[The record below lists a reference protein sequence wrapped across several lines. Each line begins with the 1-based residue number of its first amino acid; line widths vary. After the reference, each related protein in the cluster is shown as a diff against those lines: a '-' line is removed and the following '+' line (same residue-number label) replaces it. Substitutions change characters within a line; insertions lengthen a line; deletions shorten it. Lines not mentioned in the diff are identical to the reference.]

1 MIEDYLHYIWKFGLF
16 NKIELKTED
25 CEALEILNLGIH
37 NFDSG
42 PDFLQAQIS
51 IDNIKWFGNVE
62 IHVNTSDWDKH
73 KHQLDKA
80 YNNVILHVVYNHDK
94 EIYNQRAELI
104 PTVELKDLL
113 GHEHYFGYERF
124 IYNQKWIPCEKLIS
138 TISQM
143 KINAWLDR
151 MLLERLERKSLAI
164 EKELRLTNGD
174 WDEVFYRFIFRYFGM
189 KVNGNPM
196 MDLARRTPLKLLQKE
211 SKSCF
216 TLEALL
222 FGQSG
227 ILDDDLKDEYFS
239 KLKEEYLFQKQ
250 KYGLVSMDN
259 VQWRYS
265 KLRPPNFPSIRI
277 GQLAMLYSSNSS
289 FFQLIR
295 NMESLGKI
303 KEIFKTSTSSYWKNH
318 YVFGKY
324 SENTKNTAG
333 KMLLDNILINTV
345 VPVCFAYG
353 KAISDQSY
361 IDYAITLLKEV
372 QPEINKITTKWS
384 SLGIPIHSAFDSQA
398 LIELYGN
405 YCSKKKCLNCNLG
418 VALLN
423 K

>member
-1 MIEDYLHYIWKFGLF
+1 
-16 NKIELKTED
+16 
-25 CEALEILNLGIH
+25 
-37 NFDSG
+37 
-42 PDFLQAQIS
+42 
-51 IDNIKWFGNVE
+51 
-62 IHVNTSDWDKH
+62 
-73 KHQLDKA
+73 
-80 YNNVILHVVYNHDK
+80 
-94 EIYNQRAELI
+94 
-104 PTVELKDLL
+104 
-113 GHEHYFGYERF
+113 
-124 IYNQKWIPCEKLIS
+124 
-138 TISQM
+138 
-143 KINAWLDR
+143 
-151 MLLERLERKSLAI
+151 
-164 EKELRLTNGD
+164 
-174 WDEVFYRFIFRYFGM
+174 
-189 KVNGNPM
+189 M

-227 ILDDDLKDEYFS
+227 MLDDDLKGEYFS

-250 KYGLVSMDN
+250 KYGLVSMNN

-295 NMESLGKI
+295 NKESTGKI

-384 SLGIPIHSAFDSQA
+384 YLGMPINSACDSQA